1 MSKALNSGLSS
12 KAPTRA
18 RTRVSTKTSQTSW
31 TEDEDSLLS
40 KIMASGA
47 QITAEVVSQNFPDKT
62 QQQVLDR
69 WNKVLNPELIKGSWT
84 TREDEIITQWVNE
97 HGPRNWSALAQTLP
111 GRLGKQCRE
120 RWVNNLS
127 PDLIHQPWTEEE
139 DKLLIEHQQKWG
151 NKWAKIASLLPGRT
165 DNSVK
170 NRWNSSLKRKLQRI
184 ANGEAPVNKRG
195 RKPKRASNA
204 PDVAPII
211 KSKSEITVSSLPIQ
225 PPIQPLAIPSPL
237 PPKQEA
243 KEKQA
248 RLASQKNI
256 ITTTTT
262 NLPDESPKIPPILPI
277 SQFASQSANESGQ
290 GDIPKPDFN
299 VVDLALPSPAG
310 PQTPLLLSP
319 YIQMSPILMKDSP
332 FFPLWSPSSNADMKN
347 LVLKSPLPFSFEN
360 NDPIDPQKVDFKP

>member
-1 MSKALNSGLSS
+1 MSKAINSGLSS
-12 KAPTRA
+12 HAPTRA

-47 QITAEVVSQNFPDKT
+47 QITAEVVSQNFPEKT

-211 KSKSEITVSSLPIQ
+211 KSKSEIIVGSITATPQ
-225 PPIQPLAIPSPL
+225 PPIQPIAPPSAL

-248 RLASQKNI
+248 RLAQKMGSANSTPI
-256 ITTTTT
+256 
-262 NLPDESPKIPPILPI
+262 DEAKIPQILPI
-277 SQFASQSANESGQ
+277 SQFAAPIGESGQ

-319 YIQMSPILMKDSP
+319 YMQMSPILMKDSP

>member
-1 MSKALNSGLSS
+1 MSKTQNSGLSS

-31 TEDEDSLLS
+31 TEDEDALLS
-40 KIMASGA
+40 KIMATTH
-47 QITAEVVSQNFPDKT
+47 QITAEIVSANFPEKT

-127 PDLIHQPWTEEE
+127 PELIHQPWTEEE
-139 DKLLIEHQQKWG
+139 DKLLIEHQKKWG

-204 PDVAPII
+204 PDVAPILQTKTEI
-211 KSKSEITVSSLPIQ
+211 K
-225 PPIQPLAIPSPL
+225 
-237 PPKQEA
+237 
-243 KEKQA
+243 
-248 RLASQKNI
+248 
-256 ITTTTT
+256 ITTPAPQEKPEQKSPPLKPLVSPVTST
-262 NLPDESPKIPPILPI
+262 NMDEEKVSMPDMSSVPTPNLGE
-277 SQFASQSANESGQ
+277 AQ
-290 GDIPKPDFN
+290 GEMPKPDFT

-310 PQTPLLLSP
+310 AQTPMLLSP
-319 YIQMSPILMKDSP
+319 FMQLSPILMKDSP
-332 FFPLWSPSSNADMKN
+332 FFPLWSPSNNADMKN

-360 NDPIDPQKVDFKP
+360 NDPIDPKNVEFKA

>member
-1 MSKALNSGLSS
+1 MSRNAANTGLSS

-31 TEDEDSLLS
+31 TEEEDALLS
-40 KIMASGA
+40 KLMESNSSSSPELISA
-47 QITAEVVSQNFPDKT
+47 NFPDKT

-84 TREDEIITQWVNE
+84 TQEDEIITQWVTD
-97 HGPRNWSALAQTLP
+97 HGPRNWSTLAATLP

-127 PDLIHQPWTEEE
+127 PELTHQPWTEEE

-151 NKWAKIASLLPGRT
+151 NKWAKIAALLPGRT

-184 ANGEAPVNKRG
+184 ANGEAPYNKRG

-211 KSKSEITVSSLPIQ
+211 QSKTEITIQTKSTEEMSVPIKNEKSSKPIGQVLNKNKSEEVPVPTI
-225 PPIQPLAIPSPL
+225 
-237 PPKQEA
+237 
-243 KEKQA
+243 
-248 RLASQKNI
+248 
-256 ITTTTT
+256 
-262 NLPDESPKIPPILPI
+262 
-277 SQFASQSANESGQ
+277 NENPQ
-290 GDIPKPDFN
+290 TDMPKPDFN
-299 VVDLALPSPAG
+299 VDLSIPSPAG
-310 PQTPLLLSP
+310 THTPMLLSP
-319 YIQMSPILMKDSP
+319 FIQMSPILMKDSP
-332 FFPLWSPSSNADMKN
+332 FFPLWSPGSNADSKAI
-347 LVLKSPLPFSFEN
+347 VLKSPVPFTFDGNESIE
-360 NDPIDPQKVDFKP
+360 PQKIEFKINQ